1 MKLETEETTEETL
14 EEESLKC
21 PHCGS
26 SISISVV
33 GAFFY
38 HKGKTISNRATKKK
52 GRRPQLRKLE

>member
-26 SISISVV
+26 AISISVV

-38 HKGKTISNRATKKK
+38 HKGKTISNRGGSTKKK
-52 GRRPQLRKLE
+52 GGRSKKA